1 MCIRDSDTPVYG
13 LDWMPT
19 LANMMDFKLPTDR
32 TYDGQSLVP
41 LLEQKTLKRNKPLI
55 FGIDMPFQDDPTDE
69 WAIRD
74 GDWKMIIDR
83 ENKPK
88 YLYNLKKDRFETLNQ
103 IGKQP
108 EIEKQ
113 LYGKFLK
120 MKQDIDNDSLM
131 KARGD
136 KPTPVTWG

>member
-1 MCIRDSDTPVYG
+1 MICRS
-13 LDWMPT
+13 
-19 LANMMDFKLPTDR
+19 R
-32 TYDGQSLVP
+32 
-41 LLEQKTLKRNKPLI
+41 
-55 FGIDMPFQDDPTDE
+55 DDPTDE

-120 MKQDIDNDSLM
+120 NETGH
-131 KARGD
+131 R
-136 KPTPVTWG
+136 

>member
-1 MCIRDSDTPVYG
+1 MGDPRRRLEDDH
-13 LDWMPT
+13 
-19 LANMMDFKLPTDR
+19 R
-32 TYDGQSLVP
+32 SL
-41 LLEQKTLKRNKPLI
+41 
-55 FGIDMPFQDDPTDE
+55 
-69 WAIRD
+69 
-74 GDWKMIIDR
+74 
-83 ENKPK
+83 NKPK

>member
-1 MCIRDSDTPVYG
+1 
-13 LDWMPT
+13 
-19 LANMMDFKLPTDR
+19 
-32 TYDGQSLVP
+32 
-41 LLEQKTLKRNKPLI
+41 
-55 FGIDMPFQDDPTDE
+55 
-69 WAIRD
+69 
-74 GDWKMIIDR
+74 
-83 ENKPK
+83 
-88 YLYNLKKDRFETLNQ
+88 NLKKDRFETLNQ

>member
-1 MCIRDSDTPVYG
+1 
-13 LDWMPT
+13 MPT
-19 LANMMDFKLPTDR
+19 LAQMMNFPLPKDR
-32 TYDGQSLVP
+32 TYDGQSIVP
-41 LLEQKTLKRNKPLI
+41 VLEKQAFKREKPLI

-83 ENKPK
+83 EGKAK
-88 YLYNLKKDRFETLNQ
+88 YLYNLKQDRAETLNQ

-108 EIEKQ
+108 EIEQ
-113 LYGKFLK
+113 RMFAEFLK
-120 MKQDIDNDSLM
+120 YKNDIDNDSLM